1 MPAQLDEVIDWIVRA
16 EGARGVAEC
25 LTDRDARRIMLGIA
39 DEYDKLVQ
47 REIGRCAPVRVKVVD
62 HSQSGTPALD
72 SSPRFGQQP
81 VAW

>member
-1 MPAQLDEVIDWIVRA
+1 MPAQLNDVMDWIVRA

-47 REIGRCAPVRVKVVD
+47 REIGRRAPVRIKVD
-62 HSQSGTPALD
+62 
-72 SSPRFGQQP
+72 
-81 VAW
+81 